1 MEKIEQLINEEV
13 DKRLTDK
20 MTVYLTMLSK
30 NFNIPMSI
38 MLRYLSINQTPDST
52 RATTSVITGG
62 GCLGVKSNGTRCS
75 RNGKYSGYCGH
86 HVTQREKN
94 ANAVQHIAP
103 SGHTHSVPPLYKK
116 GCPEC
121 EKTRP
126 VKHTQGVID
135 LNLLS

>member
-1 MEKIEQLINEEV
+1 MMDKIEQLINEEV
-13 DKRLTDK
+13 ERRLTEK
-20 MTVYLTMLSK
+20 MTVYLTMISK

-38 MLRYLSINQTPDST
+38 MLRYLSTSSSNVSTATPVKS
-52 RATTSVITGG
+52 G

-75 RNGKYSGYCGH
+75 RNGKHGGYCGH

-94 ANAVQHIAP
+94 AKAVQHIAP

-121 EKTRP
+121 EKNKP
-126 VKHTQGVID
+126 VEQKKGVID
-135 LNLLS
+135 LKLLS